1 MDMKLE
7 LVAVPVSDR
16 RGARTPRIARRA
28 RVRHEGTVP
37 NIAERDTLRSSG
49 SIGPPQ
55 RLKGSSNTMVKPMY
69 LFFAFLAMLA
79 TIAVLIAFVTHVD
92 NGSPFDRGDSP
103 TIKNPPT
110 LDVVE

>member
-1 MDMKLE
+1 
-7 LVAVPVSDR
+7 
-16 RGARTPRIARRA
+16 
-28 RVRHEGTVP
+28 
-37 NIAERDTLRSSG
+37 
-49 SIGPPQ
+49 
-55 RLKGSSNTMVKPMY
+55 MVKPMY

-79 TIAVLIAFVTHVD
+79 TIAVLIAFATQVD